1 VTLVLCDI
9 CDTAALW
16 AAAQLQARGLPVD
29 IVFPQAL
36 GAALRWEHRVEGQTA
51 SFALTLADGRVMS
64 SDAPS
69 PIVNRLSFVP
79 LDRLRQTGGAD
90 YGYAMQEMFAAYL
103 SALHAW
109 PGAVINRPTPQGL
122 CGNLRH
128 PSVWATLGARA
139 GLQVR
144 AWSQS
149 AADPPG
155 AAWAYQPSDA
165 TAFVVDGRYVAGA
178 NLPAELGAPCVELA
192 RLADVELLGVDF
204 QRGADGGWEL
214 VGASPMPNLTLGGE
228 PLIDALAEALA

>member
-1 VTLVLCDI
+1 MALVLCDI
-9 CDTAALW
+9 GDTAALW

-36 GAALRWEHRVEGQTA
+36 GAALRWEHRVQGRTA
-51 SFALTLADGRVMS
+51 SLTMTLADGRMVS

-79 LDRLRQTGGAD
+79 LDRLRQMAGAD

-109 PGAVINRPTPQGL
+109 PSAVINRPTPQGL
-122 CGNLRH
+122 CGNMRH

-144 AWSQS
+144 PWAQS
-149 AADPPG
+149 AADPPS

-178 NLPAELGAPCVELA
+178 GLPGELGAPCVELA
-192 RLADVELLGVDF
+192 RLANVELLGVDF
-204 QRGADGGWEL
+204 QRGAGGGWEM
-214 VGASPMPNLTLGGE
+214 VGASPMPNLALGGE
-228 PLIDALAEALA
+228 AMIDALSEALA